1 VLSTRGAVL
10 AAGAA
15 AAAVAGLV
23 YGVEEFVFLAMAVG
37 ILLAFGALSAW
48 HRQRLSRRALR
59 LVMRVPV
66 AEVTARQSAVVELS
80 VTNLGAHRQPPV
92 LVEASR
98 GHWSVS
104 HPGLGEGS
112 LAGARRSPASGTGAP
127 QTSGTGAQTSRT
139 GAQTS
144 GTGAHRQGTA
154 ADGWWL
160 GGGGSRPN
168 RRQRAE
174 DRRAVAVA
182 RRLPDLGPG
191 ADVTLSISVPTTTRG
206 LLTLSDIGLWCED
219 PFRLVARRV
228 TVAPPAHVI
237 VFPVP
242 AHVTVE
248 RASGAHPGG
257 RERSST
263 LGTPNALSGDELNGL
278 RPYAPGDRLTR
289 LHWPSLARS
298 GELVVRD
305 FVEPQAGSLTLL
317 VDLRPSAHSADSVE
331 PTIAR
336 AAGYG
341 VAALAQGLTVE
352 LCTSTGD
359 RVVIAPGPAGHLAML
374 RAMALLGPANP
385 PAAVARRWGNR
396 PTGGA
401 VWATGSVQGAEVVLV
416 TTATGAA
423 ERTLPE
429 TLRRHTDMV
438 LVP

>member
-1 VLSTRGAVL
+1 MLSTRGVVL
-10 AAGAA
+10 ALGAS

-23 YGVEEFVFLAMAVG
+23 CGVEEFVFLAMAVG
-37 ILLAFGALSAW
+37 VLLAFGALSAW
-48 HRQRLSRRALR
+48 HRQRLSSRALR

-66 AEVTARQSAVVELS
+66 AEVTARQSAVVELT
-80 VTNLGAHRQPPV
+80 VTNLGPHRQPPV

-112 LAGARRSPASGTGAP
+112 LAGARRSHA
-127 QTSGTGAQTSRT
+127 SGTGAQTSRT
-139 GAQTS
+139 GA
-144 GTGAHRQGTA
+144 HRQGTG

-160 GGGGSRPN
+160 GGGGSRPS
-168 RRQRAE
+168 RRQRAQ

-182 RRLPDLGPG
+182 RRLPDLRPG

-242 AHVTVE
+242 ADVTVE

-317 VDLRPSAHSADSVE
+317 VDLRPSAHSVDSVE
-331 PTIAR
+331 STIAR

-359 RVVIAPGPAGHLAML
+359 RVVVAPGPAGHLAML

-423 ERTLPE
+423 EQTLPE